1 MKHKKTLTII
11 LAVIMLISALT
22 LPTFA
27 AGLDELPEYFKA
39 GVGPETQGF
48 SIDYRYFSPVK
59 ENDSKK
65 YPLVIWLHGMG
76 DGEYDGK
83 QITASDINNWT
94 TDDFQSRFKD
104 SGGAFILAP
113 RSVEEQELYWTDELV
128 YPLRAAIDDFIEEN
142 KDNIDIQRI
151 YIGGYS
157 MGGKMTLKMAVAY
170 PDMFAAIFPI
180 CPAWIPGEEAIE
192 YLKNTPVWLTSG
204 ALDPLVSYYS
214 YVMPTWNRICNQSN
228 IPESCRLSTL
238 AMTLYPNGVPCSSSH
253 FSWFSVNND
262 MFSKRNGDYPML
274 KTQNGLGEN
283 VELTY
288 PEGMISWLSGFESD
302 FDGEK
307 ATDSGNSEVL
317 KTDGRARGVE
327 AITGFFRNLFS
338 YLLYITGLR

>member
-1 MKHKKTLTII
+1 MKLKKTLAII
-11 LAVIMLISALT
+11 LAVITLLSALS

-27 AGLDELPEYFKA
+27 AGLEELPEYYEF

-76 DGEYDGK
+76 DGAYDGK

-94 TDDFQSRFKD
+94 SDDFQSRFKD
-104 SGGAFILAP
+104 SGGAFIFAP

-128 YPLRAAIDDFIEEN
+128 YPLRAAIDDFIAKN
-142 KDNIDIQRI
+142 KENIDIKRI

-192 YLKNTPVWLTSG
+192 YLKDTPVWLVSG
-204 ALDPLVSYYS
+204 ARDILVNYYR
-214 YVMPTWNRICNQSN
+214 YVLPTWDRIVKVSSA
-228 IPESCRLSTL
+228 PENCRLSTL
-238 AMTLYPNGVPCSSSH
+238 VMTLYPDGKIAQSSH

-262 MFSKRNGDYPML
+262 MFSKKNGDYPML
-274 KTQNGLGEN
+274 KTQNGLGEK

-288 PEGMISWLSGFESD
+288 PEGMISWLSGFKSD

-307 ATDSGNSEVL
+307 AADSGNADVL
-317 KTDGRARGVE
+317 KTDGRAK
-327 AITGFFRNLFS
+327 GFKAVGEYFRNLFR
-338 YLLYITGLR
+338 YWLYIIGLR